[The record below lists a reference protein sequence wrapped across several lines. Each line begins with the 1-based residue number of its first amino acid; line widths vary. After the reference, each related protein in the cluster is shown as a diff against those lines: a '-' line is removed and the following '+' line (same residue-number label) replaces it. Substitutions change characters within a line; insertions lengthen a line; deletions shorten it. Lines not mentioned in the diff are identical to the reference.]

1 MRHTPYVK
9 TIRGRDRWSA
19 AGERHGRQSP
29 LGGGVL
35 DFQPR
40 EISKAGEC
48 RVLEVCSG
56 RW

>member
-48 RVLEVCSG
+48 RGLEVCSG